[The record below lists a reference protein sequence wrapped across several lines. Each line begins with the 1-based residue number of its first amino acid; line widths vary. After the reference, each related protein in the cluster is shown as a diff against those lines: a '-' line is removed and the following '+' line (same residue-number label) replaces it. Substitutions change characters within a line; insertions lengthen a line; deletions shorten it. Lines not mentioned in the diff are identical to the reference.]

1 MYKRDLKIRKILKSE
16 YNLNIRKT
24 QHKIYFNFA
33 MFTASEKEP
42 HWYRDNILIVSV
54 LTSFPTNSSE
64 QDSAIQLRASWT
76 PDPFFTSPTL
86 STRSPSTKPADT
98 LVNTV
103 FLPRWASRSIF
114 NFSTCYKKIKFSPL
128 LPWFKT
134 NLSFKQFFSIKITF
148 ILYQFV
154 FIGSVREFFNYVLPG
169 SYCPWF
175 LVFWPE
181 FSPQPVSLVPLCS
194 SPSQSTSIY
203 LVYIYVNLSLQ
214 WWHYW
219 IIFF

>member
-1 MYKRDLKIRKILKSE
+1 
-16 YNLNIRKT
+16 
-24 QHKIYFNFA
+24 

-76 PDPFFTSPTL
+76 PEPFFTSPTL

-128 LPWFKT
+128 LPWFIT

-154 FIGSVREFFNYVLPG
+154 FIGSVRGIFQLCLTWKLLSLIPGFLARVLTTTCVFSSSLLFPFTIYKYLPG
-169 SYCPWF
+169 LY
-175 LVFWPE
+175 LRK
-181 FSPQPVSLVPLCS
+181 SLL
-194 SPSQSTSIY
+194 TMMT
-203 LVYIYVNLSLQ
+203 LLN
-214 WWHYW
+214 
-219 IIFF
+219 FFF